1 MHAGQRADARD
12 APAGAHDDPAVDLLA
27 EDRVRAADVAGP
39 LGGDRGGL
47 DAKATFAERRR
58 RLVHHLVAGLAAV
71 GEGEIEVAL
80 HHLEADHVAQLL
92 AGLVAVQN
100 RYRGDGHQPND
111 MGRLPGQS
119 DGRQRLP
126 PGAGVQP
133 PSATIDKA

>member
-1 MHAGQRADARD
+1 M
-12 APAGAHDDPAVDLLA
+12 
-27 EDRVRAADVAGP
+27 
-39 LGGDRGGL
+39 
-47 DAKATFAERRR
+47 
-58 RLVHHLVAGLAAV
+58 HHLVAGLAAV

-80 HHLEADHVAQLL
+80 HHLEADHVALEQAAGLEEQLL